1 MDETPF
7 NLFVVLVVL
16 TFAAFVFAI
25 YASFF
30 VPDWHQSF
38 LCLLLAILFA
48 LWAIGCLIDLSC
60 ARIVRAIKNGDRSE

>member
-16 TFAAFVFAI
+16 TFAAFAFAV
-25 YASFF
+25 YAIFF
-30 VPDWHQSF
+30 VSDWHQSL

-60 ARIVRAIKNGDRSE
+60 SRIVNAIKAGDESE